1 MLRKRRALKSFIH
14 PKGVKVLIGWLRAI
28 SLPLL
33 VLSPL
38 FLFSKTVYQTSF
50 LQRNPQSY
58 STEENSF
65 FQTQQNF
72 AGLTPLS
79 PSVWNTYHE
88 EIQSETDLDRY
99 ILREA
104 YLLEADRKVTQKESR
119 MFSIPLDDLS
129 STQRRILSPFR
140 REEEERQRRDYAES
154 VSIIA
159 ANKGLPE
166 YVIQVLGF
174 QKLRE
179 GMKKVE
185 RAVAL
190 DATLSTTKVTNDDG
204 SLKKD
209 LRPWRYRGTLL
220 VFQRSYR
227 MGITNSIWSFNLQGG
242 DASAKGDKLYAEI
255 SARWS
260 RYVQSNTFQFLT
272 TTAISSFSYFF
283 QDDFSVSFSYLNELK
298 NQPSTP
304 DVNKQTLGFNYIF

>member
-1 MLRKRRALKSFIH
+1 MLRERGDLKSFMR
-14 PKGVKVLIGWLRAI
+14 PRGVNVLIVWLKAA
-28 SLPLL
+28 SLLL
-33 VLSPL
+33 VACAPF

-72 AGLTPLS
+72 AGVTPLS

-190 DATLSTTKVTNDDG
+190 DATLSTTKVTNDG

-260 RYVQSNTFQFLT
+260 RYVQSNTYQFLT
-272 TTAISSFSYFF
+272 TTAVSSFSYFF
-283 QDDFSVSFSYLNELK
+283 QDDFSVSFSYINELK